1 MDQYKNIFLSH
12 ICLLVNVLS
21 LEKLFLVPTL
31 KFKNFIQITAKSLL
45 DKIVGYVFYA
55 LMNPFTNQLIN
66 FNSSLYI
73 WCILSNLRQNYAFLL
88 HYLYFIFVF
97 FIESRVPGLTRIIKM
112 QLNKR
117 IAQHSAEFFCQISI
131 FRIKKT

>member
-1 MDQYKNIFLSH
+1 MDQYKKFFLSH
-12 ICLLVNVLS
+12 ICLLVKVLS

-31 KFKNFIQITAKSLL
+31 KFKNFIQITMTSLL

-66 FNSSLYI
+66 FNSSLDI

-88 HYLYFIFVF
+88 HYLYFLFVF
-97 FIESRVPGLTRIIKM
+97 FIEISVPGLTRIIKM
-112 QLNKR
+112 QLNKS

-131 FRIKKT
+131 FRIKKF